1 MDIEKPIKLK
11 EALRIM
17 DEKINNGR
25 GKPFSIAFY
34 PASKKFQDFKRIAIP
49 SAVRCGLPRQHQ
61 GNKNLV
67 GVSPLIT
74 GRHNYSVSI
83 RFIVE
88 LNGVPVIP

>member
-1 MDIEKPIKLK
+1 MEGKKAIKLK

-17 DEKINNGR
+17 DAKDQNEKAI
-25 GKPFSIAFY
+25 PFSIAFY
-34 PASKKFQDFKRIAIP
+34 PASKKFKDYKRISIP

-67 GVSPLIT
+67 GVSPLT
-74 GRHNYSVSI
+74 AGRHNYSVAI